1 METFTETLKK
11 NSSISHVYS
20 NEPRRDLQHSLEEFS
35 KCQVLPPVVV
45 HWHDIRTDTIRD
57 ILYVLLIAPPGPL
70 PPYLQSYF
78 EILPPP

>member
-45 HWHDIRTDTIRD
+45 H
-57 ILYVLLIAPPGPL
+57 
-70 PPYLQSYF
+70 
-78 EILPPP
+78 